1 MLSAKVLNSSASLND
16 FDFIG
21 ALDFIAG
28 EATTLA
34 LRLTQVQR
42 EDELRYVAADGAT
55 MNVVLNNKDGSTLT
69 KAATL
74 IDAGDRSLWKVALTS
89 GETEDLAGGNF
100 TFELTEGATLTKGW
114 VENGMSLLIT
124 GGSC

>member
-1 MLSAKVLNSSASLND
+1 MLAAKVLNSSASLND
-16 FDFIG
+16 FDEIG

-34 LRLTQVQR
+34 LRLFQPQR

-55 MNVVLNNKDGSTLT
+55 MNVVLTNKDGSTLT
-69 KAATL
+69 KAASL
-74 IDAGDRSLWKVALTS
+74 IDAGDRSLWSVALSTS
-89 GETEDLAGGNF
+89 ETENLAGGNF
-100 TFELTEGATLTKGW
+100 TFELTEGANLQKGW